1 MRPGSERV
9 RSGNDA
15 PSSGLGWAPAVFIL
29 LWSGGFTALK
39 VGLAY
44 AEPITYLAL
53 RYGVVLAVLVP
64 LFLVMRPPLPKSPVE
79 WGHQVA
85 IGILVQTL
93 YFGLAYIAMKLGV
106 SAGLQALIVSLQPI
120 LVGILAP
127 GLVHE
132 RVGLIQWLGL
142 GLGILGA
149 ALVIMTRSAV
159 DATSAVGILCSFGAL
174 FGMTAGTLYEKRF
187 GVAQH
192 PVTSNLVQYAVGF
205 AAVLPLAW
213 ALENMQVSWTGEM
226 IGALLY
232 LVIGNSLVS
241 VTLLLA
247 MIRRGEASRVSA
259 LFFLIP
265 PIAAVIAWLL
275 IGEAM
280 PPLAWLGM
288 AFAAAGVA
296 VANRPSPCARRV
308 DSGGEEQR

>member
-1 MRPGSERV
+1 MPQV
-9 RSGNDA
+9 CA
-15 PSSGLGWAPAVFIL
+15 PKSANEKCSPFWSLVAPALFIL

-39 VGLAY
+39 AGLAY

-64 LFLVMRPPLPKSPVE
+64 LFLIMRPPLPKSPVE
-79 WGHQVA
+79 WGHQAV

-93 YFGLAYIAMKLGV
+93 YFGLAYIAMRLGV

-132 RVGLIQWLGL
+132 RVGVVQWLGL

-159 DATSAVGILCSFGAL
+159 DATSAAGILCSFGAL

-192 PVTSNLVQYAVGF
+192 PVTSNLIQYVVGF
-205 AAVLPLAW
+205 AAVLTLAW
-213 ALENMQVSWTGEM
+213 ALEDMHVSWTGQM
-226 IGALLY
+226 IAALLY

-275 IGEAM
+275 IDEAM
-280 PPLAWLGM
+280 PPLAWMGM
-288 AFAAAGVA
+288 ALAAAGVA
-296 VANRPSPCARRV
+296 IANRPPPQ
-308 DSGGEEQR
+308 EQRL

>member
-1 MRPGSERV
+1 VLQVCDPKSGEKGCLPF
-9 RSGNDA
+9 RSLA
-15 PSSGLGWAPAVFIL
+15 APAVFIL

-39 VGLAY
+39 AGLAY
-44 AEPITYLAL
+44 AEPVTYLAL

-64 LFLVMRPPLPKSPVE
+64 LFLIMRPPLPKSPLE
-79 WGHQVA
+79 WVHQAV
-85 IGILVQTL
+85 IGILVQTI

-106 SAGLQALIVSLQPI
+106 SAGLQALIVSMQPI

-132 RVGLIQWLGL
+132 RVGVVQWLGL
-142 GLGILGA
+142 GLGVLGA
-149 ALVIMTRSAV
+149 ALVIATRSSV
-159 DATSAVGILCSFGAL
+159 DATSAAGILCSFGAL
-174 FGMTAGTLYEKRF
+174 FGMTAGTLYERRF

-192 PVTSNLVQYAVGF
+192 PVTSNLIQYAVGF

-213 ALENMQVSWTGEM
+213 ALEEMRVSWTGQM

-265 PIAAVIAWLL
+265 PTAAVIAWLL

-288 AFAAAGVA
+288 ALAAAGVA
-296 VANRPSPCARRV
+296 VANRRAAHKP
-308 DSGGEEQR
+308 

>member
-1 MRPGSERV
+1 VLQVCDPKA
-9 RSGNDA
+9 GNEKCSPFWA
-15 PSSGLGWAPAVFIL
+15 LVAPAMFIL

-39 VGLAY
+39 SGLAF

-64 LFLVMRPPLPKSPVE
+64 LFLVMRPALPKSPVE
-79 WGHQVA
+79 LGHLAV

-93 YFGLAYIAMKLGV
+93 YFGLAYIAMRLGI

-132 RVGLIQWLGL
+132 RVGVIQWLGL
-142 GLGILGA
+142 GLGVLGA
-149 ALVIMTRSAV
+149 ALVIMTRSTV
-159 DATSAVGILCSFGAL
+159 DATSAAGILCSFGAL

-192 PVTSNLVQYAVGF
+192 PVTSNLVQYVVGF
-205 AAVLPLAW
+205 AVVLPLAW
-213 ALENMQVSWTGEM
+213 ALENMRVSWTGQM
-226 IGALLY
+226 IAALLY
-232 LVIGNSLVS
+232 LAIGNSLVS

-265 PIAAVIAWLL
+265 PIAALIAWLL
-275 IGEAM
+275 IDEAM

-288 AFAAAGVA
+288 ALAAAGVA
-296 VANRPSPCARRV
+296 IANRRPSYARKA
-308 DSGGEEQR
+308 

>member
-1 MRPGSERV
+1 M
-9 RSGNDA
+9 SGKEQCSPFWSFLA
-15 PSSGLGWAPAVFIL
+15 PTLFIL

-39 VGLAY
+39 AGLAY
-44 AEPITYLAL
+44 TEPITYLAL
-53 RYGVVLAVLVP
+53 RYGVVLAVLGP
-64 LFLVMRPPLPKSPVE
+64 LFLFMRPPLPASPME
-79 WGHQVA
+79 WAHLAV
-85 IGILVQTL
+85 IGILVQTI
-93 YFGLAYIAMKLGV
+93 YFGLAYLAMRLGI

-132 RVGLIQWLGL
+132 RVGLVQWLGL

-149 ALVIMTRSAV
+149 ALVIMTRSTV
-159 DATSAVGILCSFGAL
+159 DAASAAAIVCSFGAL

-192 PVTSNLVQYAVGF
+192 PVTSNLIQYAVGF

-213 ALENMQVSWTGEM
+213 ALEDMHVAWTGPM
-226 IGALLY
+226 IAAMLY
-232 LVIGNSLVS
+232 LAIGNSLIS

-265 PIAAVIAWLL
+265 PIAALIAWLL
-275 IGEAM
+275 IDEAM

-288 AFAAAGVA
+288 ALAAAGVA
-296 VANRPSPCARRV
+296 IANRRPSYARKV
-308 DSGGEEQR
+308 

>member
-1 MRPGSERV
+1 MLQVCNPMFDKEQCSPFW
-9 RSGNDA
+9 SFLA
-15 PSSGLGWAPAVFIL
+15 PTLFIL

-39 VGLAY
+39 AGLAF

-64 LFLVMRPPLPKSPVE
+64 LFLVMRPLLPRSPVE
-79 WGHQVA
+79 WGHQMV

-93 YFGLAYIAMKLGV
+93 YFGLAYMAMRLGI

-127 GLVHE
+127 ALVHE
-132 RVGLIQWLGL
+132 RVGFMQWLGL
-142 GLGILGA
+142 GLGVLGA
-149 ALVIMTRSAV
+149 ALVIMARSAV
-159 DATSAVGILCSFGAL
+159 DATSAAGILCSFGAL

-213 ALENMQVSWTGEM
+213 TLEDMQISWTGVM
-226 IGALLY
+226 IASLLY
-232 LVIGNSLVS
+232 LAIGNSLVA

-259 LFFLIP
+259 LFFLVP
-265 PIAAVIAWLL
+265 PTAAVIAWLL

-288 AFAAAGVA
+288 ALAAAGVGI
-296 VANRPSPCARRV
+296 ANRWPSQARKV
-308 DSGGEEQR
+308 

>member
-1 MRPGSERV
+1 MRSESERAP
-9 RSGNDA
+9 SGNDA
-15 PSSGLGWAPAVFIL
+15 PSSGIDWAPAVFIL

-39 VGLAY
+39 AGLAY

-53 RYGVVLAVLVP
+53 RYGVVLAVLLP
-64 LFLVMRPPLPKSPVE
+64 LFLFMRPPLPKSPVE
-79 WGHQVA
+79 WWHQVA

-132 RVGLIQWLGL
+132 RVGVVHWLGL
-142 GLGILGA
+142 GLGVLGA

-192 PVTSNLVQYAVGF
+192 PVTSNLIQYAVGF

-213 ALENMQVSWTGEM
+213 ALEDMQVSWTGEM

-247 MIRRGEASRVSA
+247 MIRRGKAAQVSA

-280 PPLAWLGM
+280 PALAWLGM
-288 AFAAAGVA
+288 ALAAAGVA
-296 VANRPSPCARRV
+296 VANRPSPSTRRL
-308 DSGGEEQR
+308 DSGGEKQR

>member
-1 MRPGSERV
+1 VLQVCDPKA
-9 RSGNDA
+9 GNEKCSPFWA
-15 PSSGLGWAPAVFIL
+15 LVAPAMFIL

-39 VGLAY
+39 SGLAF

-79 WGHQVA
+79 WGHLAV

-93 YFGLAYIAMKLGV
+93 YFGLAYIAMRLGI

-132 RVGLIQWLGL
+132 RVGVIQWLGL
-142 GLGILGA
+142 GLGVLGA
-149 ALVIMTRSAV
+149 ALVIMTRSTV
-159 DATSAVGILCSFGAL
+159 DATSAAGILCSFGAL

-192 PVTSNLVQYAVGF
+192 PVTSNLVQYVVGF
-205 AAVLPLAW
+205 AVVLPLAW
-213 ALENMQVSWTGEM
+213 ALENMRVSWTGQM
-226 IGALLY
+226 IAALLY
-232 LVIGNSLVS
+232 LAIGNSLVS

-265 PIAAVIAWLL
+265 PTAAVIAWFL
-275 IGEAM
+275 IDEAM

-288 AFAAAGVA
+288 ALAAAGVFI
-296 VANRPSPCARRV
+296 ANRRPPH
-308 DSGGEEQR
+308 QRKV